1 MAGDRF
7 NGQRTMSF
15 DVARAATLLVD
26 ARQQHRQVEPFA
38 PGPSTPE
45 DAYRVQDAVARRLGP
60 VAGWKVGAK
69 APGQVPNTAPL
80 LGGLVRPS
88 PAEWPA
94 SSLHIIGIE
103 AELAFRLG
111 RDVAPRDGP
120 LDRDEIWAA
129 IESVHASVEIVD
141 TRLVGWKDADRLWVL
156 ADNQSNG
163 GFVYDPEGVP
173 LRGILL
179 AEALVRLVIDGRT
192 VVEGRGGNP
201 AGDPRWLVEWLVEH
215 CARHRGGLRA
225 GMLITTGSYTGMPFV
240 EPGAS
245 VEAVFNGIG
254 HVIIRFPPS

>member
-1 MAGDRF
+1 
-7 NGQRTMSF
+7 MSF
-15 DVARAATLLVD
+15 DVARAAALLVD

-45 DAYRVQDAVARRLGP
+45 DAYGVQDAVARRLGP

-179 AEALVRLVIDGRT
+179 AEALVRLVIDGRA
-192 VVEGRGGNP
+192 GGGG
-201 AGDPRWLVEWLVEH
+201 AG
-215 CARHRGGLRA
+215 G
-225 GMLITTGSYTGMPFV
+225 
-240 EPGAS
+240 
-245 VEAVFNGIG
+245 
-254 HVIIRFPPS
+254 